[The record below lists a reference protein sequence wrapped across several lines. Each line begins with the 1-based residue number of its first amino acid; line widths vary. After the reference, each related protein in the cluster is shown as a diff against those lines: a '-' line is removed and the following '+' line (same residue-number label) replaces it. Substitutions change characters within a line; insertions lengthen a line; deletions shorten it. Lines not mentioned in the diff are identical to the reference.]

1 MKKIMILGASILQVP
16 AIEKAIDMGLE
27 VIAVDMDSNALG
39 FKIPDVKKEIIS
51 TIDIE
56 SVMSAAKKHN
66 IDAIMTL
73 ASDMPI
79 MTVAKVSKKLG
90 LVGVDLDT
98 AIKATN
104 KSKMRESL
112 KSFGVPVPLFYKV
125 DSLDKCIKAVNKI
138 KDKGYKC
145 ILKPAD
151 NSGSRGIVLLPDFNE
166 KTINIAYNYSKNN
179 SRNKIVMVEEFM
191 EGPEVS
197 VETISVDGKCNIIQ
211 ITDKITTGAPYFVE
225 MGHSQPSQLPDSIK
239 DKIKEITIAANKAIG
254 IISGPSHTEI
264 KITQNGPKIVEI
276 GARLGGDNITT
287 HLTPLSTGVDMVES
301 CIKIALGEKPDI
313 RIKYDKASVIRYF
326 DQSQGRIKSISG
338 VEEASK
344 LPGII
349 QISIIHGKDHII
361 NGIKSSSDR
370 VGFVIGQ
377 ADDCKGAIST
387 VIKALSLIKIDLY

>member
-1 MKKIMILGASILQVP
+1 M
-16 AIEKAIDMGLE
+16 
-27 VIAVDMDSNALG
+27 
-39 FKIPDVKKEIIS
+39 
-51 TIDIE
+51 
-56 SVMSAAKKHN
+56 
-66 IDAIMTL
+66 
-73 ASDMPI
+73 
-79 MTVAKVSKKLG
+79 
-90 LVGVDLDT
+90 
-98 AIKATN
+98 
-104 KSKMRESL
+104 
-112 KSFGVPVPLFYKV
+112 
-125 DSLDKCIKAVNKI
+125 
-138 KDKGYKC
+138 
-145 ILKPAD
+145 
-151 NSGSRGIVLLPDFNE
+151 
-166 KTINIAYNYSKNN
+166 
-179 SRNKIVMVEEFM
+179 
-191 EGPEVS
+191 
-197 VETISVDGKCNIIQ
+197 
-211 ITDKITTGAPYFVE
+211 
-225 MGHSQPSQLPDSIK
+225 IK

-301 CIKIALGEKPDI
+301 CIKIALGETPDI
-313 RIKYDKASVIRYF
+313 RIKYDKASAIRYF
-326 DQSQGRIKSISG
+326 DQSHGRIKSIRG